1 LRENMIKRL
10 RTNFDTGVEKIKWFS
25 SILSDRLKI
34 EFSLIK
40 LLHQSDQ
47 LEKKRDELMKNI
59 GRRIYELKETSDR
72 SILKDRV
79 VMDAMNEIAKID
91 SDIES
96 TKKKA
101 SEISS
106 T

>member
-1 LRENMIKRL
+1 MIKRL
-10 RTNFDTGVEKIKWFS
+10 KNNFDTGVEKIKWFS

-47 LEKKRDELMKNI
+47 LEKKRDELMKHI
-59 GRRIYELKETSDR
+59 GRRVCELKESSER

-79 VMDAMNEIAKID
+79 IMDTMNEIAKID
-91 SDIES
+91 SEIES

>member
-1 LRENMIKRL
+1 MIKRL
-10 RTNFDTGVEKIKWFS
+10 RTNFETGVEKVKWFS

-40 LLHQSDQ
+40 LLYKSDQ

-59 GRRIYELKETSDR
+59 GRRVCELKETSER

-79 VMDAMNEIAKID
+79 IMDALNEIAKID

-106 T
+106 P

>member
-1 LRENMIKRL
+1 MIKRL
-10 RTNFDTGVEKIKWFS
+10 KTNFDTGVEKIKWFS

-40 LLHQSDQ
+40 LLYQSDQ

-59 GRRIYELKETSDR
+59 GRRVYELKETSER

-79 VMDAMNEIAKID
+79 IMDALNEIAKID

>member
-1 LRENMIKRL
+1 MIKRL
-10 RTNFDTGVEKIKWFS
+10 KTNLDTGVEKVKWFS

-40 LLHQSDQ
+40 LLYQSDQ
-47 LEKKRDELMKNI
+47 LEKKREELMKQI
-59 GRRIYELKETSDR
+59 GRRVCELKESSER

-91 SDIES
+91 SEIES

>member
-1 LRENMIKRL
+1 MIKRL
-10 RTNFDTGVEKIKWFS
+10 RNNFDAGVEKIKWFS

-40 LLHQSDQ
+40 LLYQSDQ
-47 LEKKRDELMKNI
+47 LDKKRDELMKNI
-59 GRRIYELKETSDR
+59 GRRVYEMKETSDR

-79 VMDAMNEIAKID
+79 IMDAMNEIAKID

-106 T
+106 A

>member
-1 LRENMIKRL
+1 MIKRL
-10 RTNFDTGVEKIKWFS
+10 KTNFDTGVEKIKWFS

-40 LLHQSDQ
+40 LLYQSDQ

-59 GRRIYELKETSDR
+59 GRRVYELKETSDR

-79 VMDAMNEIAKID
+79 IMDALNEIAKID

>member
-34 EFSLIK
+34 EVSLIK
-40 LLHQSDQ
+40 LLYQSDQ

-59 GRRIYELKETSDR
+59 GRRVCDLKETSER

-79 VMDAMNEIAKID
+79 ITDALNEIAKID

>member
-1 LRENMIKRL
+1 MIKRL

-40 LLHQSDQ
+40 LLYQSDQ
-47 LEKKRDELMKNI
+47 LEKKRDELMKSI
-59 GRRIYELKETSDR
+59 GSRVCELKESSER
-72 SILKDRV
+72 SILKDRFI
-79 VMDAMNEIAKID
+79 MDAMDEIAKID
-91 SDIES
+91 SEIES